1 MDPKSLYVCS
11 KCGKST
17 WEVDMDYLVGYDH
30 LTCFLLDDKQVKLEN
45 WEKLDGQLFSV
56 IGVDLEMTNPDV
68 DYENNRYTIWVNEL
82 VQTKS
87 SLMRVDLYLNDMEI
101 DIKTFVPDTFATPPH
116 HTNKKITKDH
126 IKNPSIFIQVIGGM
140 MMSDKLVRSVLD
152 FYAELSKVTTAR
164 GGMSGGI
171 VNTVLNS
178 GNTVTFGSASLW

>member
-1 MDPKSLYVCS
+1 MSFSFLNMQSNNGIPFISDFKSAPDINWQMSRAEKYCLIN
-11 KCGKST
+11 
-17 WEVDMDYLVGYDH
+17 LLQH
-30 LTCFLLDDKQVKLEN
+30 LKPETAIEIGTFMGGSLQVL
-45 WEKLDGQLFSV
+45 
-56 IGVDLEMTNPDV
+56 
-68 DYENNRYTIWVNEL
+68 NEL
-82 VQTKS
+82 VQNKS